1 MKHTFK
7 SGFVAVIGR
16 PNVGKSTL
24 INRIVGQKIAIVSDK
39 PQTTRSRILAIK
51 TTEEYQIVFVDT
63 PGIHRPRNK
72 LGQHMVKAATESAQ
86 DADLIVMVT
95 EAGATITNNEKNIVN
110 EIKNTG
116 IPALLVINKIDT
128 IEKERLLPQISA
140 WSNEHSFEEILP
152 LSARSG
158 SGVETCLQEIVCRLQ
173 EGPAFY
179 PEDMVTDIRERDLAA
194 EVIREKALRLLGQE
208 IPHGIAVEVN
218 KFIEQ
223 DSINKIY
230 ATIYCEKESHKGI
243 IIGKNGDMLKRI
255 GSSARENLERLQEKK
270 VYLQLWVKVK
280 TDWRNSESTISDL
293 GLN

>member
-1 MKHTFK
+1 M
-7 SGFVAVIGR
+7 
-16 PNVGKSTL
+16 GKSTL